1 MFSRTI
7 ISPVLENSRNGEKI
21 MFRNN
26 AWILQYCK
34 FAVVG
39 ITSLIVDYVF
49 MVFLTENTAFG
60 LDYFQACAFSYTLS
74 VFVNYYLS
82 MKFVFEGRENMGK
95 VREASIFFVLSLIG
109 LFLNQMIMWIAV
121 ELFDIYDVVA
131 KLLSTL
137 LVTNYNFI
145 SRKKFFE

>member
-1 MFSRTI
+1 
-7 ISPVLENSRNGEKI
+7 
-21 MFRNN
+21 MFRNH
-26 AWILQYCK
+26 ALVLQYAK
-34 FAVVG
+34 FAIVG
-39 ITSLIVDYVF
+39 IASLMVDYVF

-74 VFVNYYLS
+74 VFVNYILS
-82 MKFVFEGRENMGK
+82 MRYVFHGRDDMSK
-95 VREASIFFVLSLIG
+95 VKEASIFFMLSLVG
-109 LFLNQMIMWIAV
+109 LFLNQMVMWIAV
-121 ELFDIYDVVA
+121 EFFQIYYVMA

>member
-1 MFSRTI
+1 MFSNRTL
-7 ISPVLENSRNGEKI
+7 V
-21 MFRNN
+21 
-26 AWILQYCK
+26 LQYCK

-39 ITSLIVDYVF
+39 ITSLMVDYVF

-60 LDYFQACAFSYTLS
+60 LDYFQASAFSYTLS
-74 VFVNYYLS
+74 VFVNYILS
-82 MKFVFEGRENMGK
+82 MRYVFHGRDDMGK
-95 VREASIFFVLSLIG
+95 VKEASIFFMLSLVG
-109 LFLNQMIMWIAV
+109 LFLNQAIMWIAV
-121 ELFDIYDVVA
+121 DIMGIYYVGA

>member
-1 MFSRTI
+1 
-7 ISPVLENSRNGEKI
+7 
-21 MFRNN
+21 MFRNH
-26 AWILQYCK
+26 ALVLQYAK

-39 ITSLIVDYVF
+39 IASLMVDYVF

-74 VFVNYYLS
+74 VFVNYILS
-82 MKFVFEGRENMGK
+82 MRYVFHGRDDMSK
-95 VREASIFFVLSLIG
+95 VKEASIFFLLSLVG
-109 LFLNQMIMWIAV
+109 LFLNQMVMWIAV
-121 ELFDIYDVVA
+121 EFFQIYYIMA

>member
-1 MFSRTI
+1 
-7 ISPVLENSRNGEKI
+7 

-26 AWILQYCK
+26 VWILQYAK

-39 ITSLIVDYVF
+39 ITSLMVDYIF
-49 MVFLTENTAFG
+49 MVFLTENTALG

-74 VFVNYYLS
+74 VFVNYFLS
-82 MKFVFEGRENMGK
+82 MKYVFHGREDMGK
-95 VREASIFFVLSLIG
+95 IKEASIFFVLSLIG
-109 LFLNQMIMWIAV
+109 LFLNQAIMWVAV
-121 ELFDIYDVVA
+121 ELLGIYYMAA
-131 KLLSTL
+131 KLLSTV

>member
-1 MFSRTI
+1 
-7 ISPVLENSRNGEKI
+7 
-21 MFRNN
+21 MFRNHTLV
-26 AWILQYCK
+26 LQYAK

-39 ITSLIVDYVF
+39 ILSLMVDYVF

-74 VFVNYYLS
+74 VFVNYLLS
-82 MKFVFEGRENMGK
+82 MRYVFHGREDMGK
-95 VREASIFFVLSLIG
+95 VKEASIFFVLSLVG
-109 LFLNQMIMWIAV
+109 LFLNQMVMWVAV
-121 ELFDIYDVVA
+121 ELFQIYYVMA

>member
-1 MFSRTI
+1 
-7 ISPVLENSRNGEKI
+7 
-21 MFRNN
+21 MFRNH
-26 AWILQYCK
+26 AWVLQYAK

-39 ITSLIVDYVF
+39 IASLMVDYVF

-74 VFVNYYLS
+74 VFVNYILS
-82 MKFVFEGRENMGK
+82 MRYVFHGRDDMSK
-95 VREASIFFVLSLIG
+95 VKEASIFFMLSLVG
-109 LFLNQMIMWIAV
+109 LFLNQMVMWIAV
-121 ELFDIYDVVA
+121 EFFQIYYVMA

>member
-1 MFSRTI
+1 
-7 ISPVLENSRNGEKI
+7 
-21 MFRNN
+21 MFRSN
-26 AWILQYCK
+26 AWILQYAK

-39 ITSLIVDYVF
+39 ITSFIVDYVF

-74 VFVNYYLS
+74 VFVNYMLS
-82 MKFVFEGRENMGK
+82 MKFVFHGRDDMGK
-95 VREASIFFVLSLIG
+95 VKEASIFFVLSLVG
-109 LFLNQMIMWIAV
+109 LFLNQLAMWIAV
-121 ELFDIYDVVA
+121 ELLQIYYMAA

-145 SRKKFFE
+145 SRKKCFE

>member
-1 MFSRTI
+1 MFKNYALIT
-7 ISPVLENSRNGEKI
+7 
-21 MFRNN
+21 
-26 AWILQYCK
+26 QYAK
-34 FAVVG
+34 FAAVG
-39 ITSLIVDYVF
+39 ITSLAVDYIF

-74 VFVNYYLS
+74 VFVNYFLS
-82 MKFVFEGRENMGK
+82 MKYVFHGREDMGK
-95 VREASIFFVLSLIG
+95 VKEASIFFMLSLIG

-121 ELFDIYDVVA
+121 EMFQIYYIVA
-131 KLLSTL
+131 KLLSTF

>member
-1 MFSRTI
+1 M
-7 ISPVLENSRNGEKI
+7 L
-21 MFRNN
+21 RNN
-26 AWILQYCK
+26 MLVLQYCK
-34 FAVVG
+34 FAAVG

-49 MVFLTENTAFG
+49 MVFLTENTALG

-74 VFVNYYLS
+74 VFVNYFLS
-82 MKFVFEGRENMGK
+82 MKYVFQGREDMGK
-95 VREASIFFVLSLIG
+95 VKEASIFFVLSLIG
-109 LFLNQMIMWIAV
+109 LFLNQMIMWVAV
-121 ELFDIYDVVA
+121 EMLGIYYIAA

>member
-1 MFSRTI
+1 
-7 ISPVLENSRNGEKI
+7 

-26 AWILQYCK
+26 MLVLQYAK
-34 FAVVG
+34 FAGVG
-39 ITSLIVDYVF
+39 ITSLMVDYVF

-74 VFVNYYLS
+74 VFVNYILS
-82 MKFVFEGRENMGK
+82 MKYVFHSREDMGK
-95 VREASIFFVLSLIG
+95 VKEASIFFMLSLVG
-109 LFLNQMIMWIAV
+109 LLLNQMFMWMAV
-121 ELFDIYDVVA
+121 ELFGMYYVAA

>member
-1 MFSRTI
+1 
-7 ISPVLENSRNGEKI
+7 

-26 AWILQYCK
+26 GLVLQYCK

-39 ITSLIVDYVF
+39 ITSLMVDYVF
-49 MVFLTENTAFG
+49 MVFLTENSAFG

-74 VFVNYYLS
+74 VFVNYVLS
-82 MKFVFEGRENMGK
+82 MRYVFQGREDMGK
-95 VREASIFFVLSLIG
+95 VKEASIFFMLSLVG
-109 LFLNQMIMWIAV
+109 LLLNQVIMWVAV
-121 ELFDIYDVVA
+121 EVFQIYYVIA

>member
-1 MFSRTI
+1 M
-7 ISPVLENSRNGEKI
+7 L
-21 MFRNN
+21 RNN
-26 AWILQYCK
+26 TLVLQYAK

-39 ITSLIVDYVF
+39 ITSLMVDYVF
-49 MVFLTENTAFG
+49 MVFLTENSAFG
-60 LDYFQACAFSYTLS
+60 LDYFQASAFSYTLS
-74 VFVNYYLS
+74 VFVNYILS
-82 MKFVFEGRENMGK
+82 MKFVFHGRDDMGK
-95 VREASIFFVLSLIG
+95 VKEATIFFVLSLVG

-121 ELFDIYDVVA
+121 ELLSIYYVGA

>member
-1 MFSRTI
+1 
-7 ISPVLENSRNGEKI
+7 

-26 AWILQYCK
+26 MLVLQYAK
-34 FAVVG
+34 FAGVG
-39 ITSLIVDYVF
+39 ITSLMVDYVF

-74 VFVNYYLS
+74 VFVNYFLS
-82 MKFVFEGRENMGK
+82 MKYVFQSREDMGK
-95 VREASIFFVLSLIG
+95 VKEASIFFMLSLVG
-109 LFLNQMIMWIAV
+109 LLLNQMFMWMAV
-121 ELFDIYDVVA
+121 ELFGMYYVAA

>member
-1 MFSRTI
+1 
-7 ISPVLENSRNGEKI
+7 
-21 MFRNN
+21 MFRNH
-26 AWILQYCK
+26 ALVLQYAK

-39 ITSLIVDYVF
+39 IASLMVDYVF

-74 VFVNYYLS
+74 VFVNYILS
-82 MKFVFEGRENMGK
+82 MRYVFHGRDDMSK
-95 VREASIFFVLSLIG
+95 VKEASIFFMLSLVG
-109 LFLNQMIMWIAV
+109 LFLNQMVMWIAV
-121 ELFDIYDVVA
+121 EFFQIYYIMA

>member
-1 MFSRTI
+1 
-7 ISPVLENSRNGEKI
+7 
-21 MFRNN
+21 MFRNRTL
-26 AWILQYCK
+26 ILQYAK

-39 ITSLIVDYVF
+39 IISLMVDYIF

-74 VFVNYYLS
+74 VFVNYFLS
-82 MKFVFEGRENMGK
+82 MRFVFHGREDMGK
-95 VREASIFFVLSLIG
+95 VKEASIFFMLSLVG
-109 LFLNQMIMWIAV
+109 LFLNQVMMWVAV
-121 ELFDIYDVVA
+121 ELFGIFYIAA

>member
-1 MFSRTI
+1 MFKN
-7 ISPVLENSRNGEKI
+7 NSL
-21 MFRNN
+21 
-26 AWILQYCK
+26 ILQYAR
-34 FAVVG
+34 FAAVG
-39 ITSLIVDYVF
+39 IASLIVDYVF

-74 VFVNYYLS
+74 VFVNYFLS
-82 MKFVFEGRENMGK
+82 TRYVFHSREDMGK
-95 VREASIFFVLSLIG
+95 VKEASIFFMLSLIG

-121 ELFDIYDVVA
+121 EVLQIYYMAA